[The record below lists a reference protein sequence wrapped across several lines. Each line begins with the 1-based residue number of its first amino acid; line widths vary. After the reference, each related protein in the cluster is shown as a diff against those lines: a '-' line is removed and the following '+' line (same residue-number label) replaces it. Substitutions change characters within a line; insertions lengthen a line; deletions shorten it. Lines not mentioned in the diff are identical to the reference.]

1 MGSYK
6 KIDCLFIE
14 EAQIFGTFIPQYY
27 LPCTIDSFPMVSKIS
42 EGVEVSI
49 ETFYQKDYS
58 NPLQNEYMFAYR
70 ITIENHNSFPV
81 KLLKRYWEV
90 FDSNSEHRIVE
101 GEGVVG
107 VQPLIMPGK
116 HYQYVSGCH
125 LKSELGKMQGHYTM
139 ENIETRDLINVN
151 IPAFKMVAPVKLN

>member
-1 MGSYK
+1 MVSNK
-6 KIDCLFIE
+6 KIGCLFIE
-14 EAQIFGTFIPQYY
+14 AAQIFGTFIPQYY

-107 VQPLIMPGK
+107 VQPLIMPGQ

>member
-1 MGSYK
+1 
-6 KIDCLFIE
+6 
-14 EAQIFGTFIPQYY
+14 
-27 LPCTIDSFPMVSKIS
+27 MVSKIS

-58 NPLQNEYMFAYR
+58 NPLQNDYR

-125 LKSELGKMQGHYTM
+125 LKSELGKMQGYYTM
-139 ENIETRDLINVN
+139 ENIETKDLINVN
-151 IPAFKMVAPVKLN
+151 IPAFKMAAPVKLN